1 MRVSSL
7 KPVPPL
13 LLFIIFLFSV
23 SQLNAQKKGF
33 IINKD
38 GTRENVAIVYD
49 KAEPGSVQVEIS
61 KNSKSTYLPSD
72 LRSFGFAGT
81 LGGSITYVSVASDGG
96 DTPDV
101 FMRQLVPGAHSLLE
115 LHGSPSRFFYQTPEG
130 VREILENDLSK
141 TLGSLADNKAL
152 RNLQPNR
159 IRYNRA
165 SLISFFK
172 ALNQGGGASPNFG
185 NKGLLF
191 SGLSGDVTLV
201 SVDNGNFSSSSAE
214 VNFNTYSFGLSAYL
228 PVKTTLRFGLNAKV
242 SFEQF
247 SFYQNTRTAQSDQ
260 DATVTFNR
268 ALLELTPTYKLSLG
282 RLSSY
287 VFAGM
292 ALGYVLEDQS
302 EFFIADFNNNEI
314 QFSSF
319 ERTYEK
325 GNQHTGITGGL
336 GISFQLTPVI
346 ISGLELSWHSASLTE
361 SSLEKINTYKL
372 SLNLG
377 F

>member
-1 MRVSSL
+1 MRVPSL

-13 LLFIIFLFSV
+13 ILLVLFLCSAP
-23 SQLNAQKKGF
+23 QLNAQKKGF

-38 GTRENVAIVYD
+38 GTRESVSIIYNKD
-49 KAEPGSVQVEIS
+49 EPGSVQVEIS

-72 LRSFGFAGT
+72 LRSFGFNGV
-81 LGGSITYVSVASDGG
+81 LGGVITYVSVATNGS

-101 FMRQLVPGAHSLLE
+101 FMRQLVSGSHPLLE
-115 LHGSPSRFFYQTPEG
+115 LHGTPSRYFYQTTEG
-130 VREILENDLSK
+130 VREILENDLTK
-141 TLGSLADNKAL
+141 TLESLADKKPFWA
-152 RNLQPNR
+152 LQPNR

-172 ALNQGGGASPNFG
+172 ALNKGGSASPNFG
-185 NKGLLF
+185 NKRISF
-191 SGLSGDVTLV
+191 SALSGDVTLASV
-201 SVDNGNFSSSSAE
+201 SNGNFSSNSAE
-214 VNFNTYSFGLSAYL
+214 VDLNTYSLGLSAYL
-228 PVKTTLRFGLNAKV
+228 PIKTTLRLGLNARL
-242 SFEQF
+242 SLEQF
-247 SFYQNTRTAQSDQ
+247 SFYQNTRTAESDQ
-260 DATVTFNR
+260 DATVTFDR
-268 ALLELTPTYKLSLG
+268 ALLELTPTYKLSFG

-287 VFAGM
+287 IFVGA
-292 ALGYVLEDQS
+292 AVGYVLEDQS
-302 EFFIADFNNNEI
+302 EFFIANFNNNEI

-336 GISFQLTPVI
+336 GISFRLTPVI
-346 ISGLELSWHSASLTE
+346 LSGLELSWHSASVTE

-372 SLNLG
+372 TLNLG